1 MAVVGTARYDKYNPV
16 SGGFRAASAIAWV
29 EADLAKIWAVGLDA
43 SGNVVKGAGN
53 TGVVG
58 VVVLT
63 MAKGIGDI
71 LDVMTDGEIV
81 GAALSDGTTAI
92 AAGTAVYAVPGT
104 GLLSVTATSN
114 KKIGHTVEATRL
126 VVRCGGSGLA
136 A

>member
-1 MAVVGTARYDKYNPV
+1 MAVVGNARYDKYNPV

-29 EADLAKIWAVGLDA
+29 EADLAKVFAVGLDT

-53 TGVVG
+53 TGIVG
-58 VVVLT
+58 VVVL
-63 MAKGIGDI
+63 AKAKAIGDI
-71 LDVMTDGEIV
+71 IDVMTDGEIV
-81 GAALSDGTTAI
+81 GAALSDGTTALT
-92 AAGTAVYAVPGT
+92 AGTAYYAVPGT
-104 GLLSVTATSN
+104 GLLSATATSN